1 MGQDEQVL
9 GDSAGD
15 TALSADGV
23 MPEDAAPERDP
34 EPTSAPDITSV
45 ATANHLNDLNAEGIA
60 ETPSVDPG
68 PFEIDV
74 DYNDRVLY
82 AFAHNRIPTVR
93 SISIRNV
100 GGAKPGTLTV
110 SVTSKWGVSDR
121 QAFKP
126 SEFTVECPAPGQSV
140 TIERPD
146 CLLDDVTLGALEEAA
161 PATLCIS
168 VRAAEG
174 AASRIE
180 RPLEVMARTQW
191 SRLGE
196 DAAVT
201 AAFVQPNH
209 PSVVEIL
216 LEASKI
222 LEKRTGSGSLEGY
235 QANSPDRVSAIASAI
250 FSAMQSRVTTYINPP
265 GGWEKEGQKLRPLD
279 EVLET
284 GMGTCIDLACAY
296 ASCLEQAGLHAIVFL
311 VHGHAF
317 PGFFLEDTA
326 FDSQVESD
334 LATVESWFESGRII
348 GVESTMIPSG
358 AGGRR
363 PFESAVSAVKSHFAA
378 REIGCEF
385 CDYYTE
391 VGASPSDFPHF
402 EHAVDIFRSRRAGV
416 RPLPARVRQGDAIV
430 IVIDNGPQAIP
441 TIERRD
447 AQTMRLLPNEVPAR
461 VQQWKNSLLDLS
473 FRNPLLH
480 FRPDTR
486 GVRLF
491 PAENSLGAIEDAL
504 ISGEA
509 ISFVDATGLSDLLK
523 KAGFTAIRNLGNNE
537 LSQAWDQDR
546 KLYADCDGG
555 SLKTRVKNLVSK
567 AKLEEQDT
575 GVNNLHLALGSLSW
589 SDSKSEVGQVTS
601 PIFLVPVRI
610 QWSRGAQVP
619 VMRLQEG
626 GMTTVNYSLIEALR
640 AKAGLKLEWFR
651 QDMSDELGLDIAR
664 GLNELRKELLD
675 MGLVRQGF
683 EVKEDAGIGRLV
695 FSKVRLWKDLDE
707 HWAELS
713 GNASVK
719 HLVDGGDLRFVDPA
733 DPDAKGVGDYNDVT
747 LISPQPAD
755 GAQTRAIVRALAG
768 HTFVLEGPPGTGKSQ
783 TITNLLANAL
793 AAGKKVL
800 FVAEKQAALGV
811 VQERLGQVGLNPFC
825 LELHDKGAKPEE
837 VKAQLRAALDFMPS
851 DVKDA
856 WERNEATFSAAAE
869 GLAEY
874 RRRIHEPTAG
884 GRSYFQAYRT
894 LLELGEGE
902 TVPVGR
908 AIVDE
913 SEVVLQAIAKA
924 LVEAPGALAPAQP
937 RHRHPWSLAANQDR
951 ESLDRNSLSAEVEA
965 LTVGLSTVS
974 ATLGAWS
981 APIGSASKPE
991 DLATVAAA
999 ARVAQ
1004 EGRVPQHSSWR
1015 EIASNG
1021 WLDSAMSACDDGLAG
1036 IASLKALSDS
1046 ADATWLTTDWTT
1058 TRDEVVVA
1066 AASFV
1071 IGRKGRV
1078 KTSLGSLASTPT
1090 FLNLAPD
1097 VAVQRIQSI
1106 AHAAQTYRAAVATLT
1121 ELPGIGAQL
1130 IEAAPSVGLV
1140 EQIRHRVADLA
1151 AISHAVTVEGP
1162 FGEAM
1167 LAALDSPTLPQ
1178 AGTGEALDEVAR
1190 ALGRIGE
1197 IVSATEATIAAWLD
1211 GRPVATALDDHI
1223 GEWRAGAEGARFL
1236 ELSRW
1241 CDAVAHL
1248 APLDIPPTAELRTA
1262 LLSGALRPDEAA
1274 LAFERANLFALLEVL
1289 GEEYTLDVFDQHT
1302 QNRQVDRFI
1311 AGLSERQQLLRS
1323 LIPARLYEART
1334 FSSTAGTGMV
1344 SEFRTELTSKR
1355 RGARS
1360 IRALI
1365 QKYPDIISALTPCFL
1380 MSPDS
1385 VAKFIVPGTIQFDM
1399 VVFDEASQIRVADAV
1414 GAMGR
1419 ATSVVV
1425 VGDSKQMPPT
1435 SVGVAG
1441 GVDPEDEPVYGDN
1454 APVTADAESILDEYT
1469 EAGFDSEMLSWHY
1482 RSKDELLIK
1491 FSNEHYYNG
1500 DLASFP
1506 APAAMVGCGVEYR
1519 RVDGQFDHG
1528 QSRTNEI
1535 EADAIVAEI
1544 RRRAHDPVDSQ
1555 YSIGVVT
1562 LNAEQQKLVR
1572 TKLEGLGD
1580 SVIDDLLD
1588 RDDEFELVVV
1598 NLESVQG
1605 RERDVIILG
1614 TSFSKRRSGEKMPL
1628 NFGPLT
1634 NAKGERRLNVA
1645 VTRAR
1650 RLTMVISSFEP
1661 AELADAKSVGMVH
1674 LREYLELAKRATA
1687 DRSAVIDAA
1696 RPAEVNL
1703 YVQGV
1708 ADALLAK
1715 GLRVHVGYGLSKFR
1729 VDLAVSTDEFPDRWL
1744 VGVLLDG
1751 EEWGKRALVLDRDA
1765 LPVTVLKNAMG
1776 WPATVRVWLP
1786 AWRFRPEE
1794 VVADILDALMQAA
1807 EEVKNP
1813 PPMPEPKVVHVPL
1826 VVSGDQREVTKTNTG
1841 QIAGDTPP
1849 VLKSDRERPFVV
1861 AALPSI
1867 QGTSDHL
1874 DSGGSRPVAALSEI
1888 IERSGPIA
1896 STDALKLL
1904 ANAFGLASV
1913 RKTRLEQL
1921 MRFIP
1926 DECSV
1931 STPFGDFLFPRELL
1945 SVEGEVVD
1953 SFTWYRTSTLKQ
1965 RTIQQI
1971 SPHEL
1976 ANAMVD
1982 LVRDSFAIDPEDLAR
1997 AMLTRFGYQRPGPEV
2012 LPHLL
2017 AVAEWAVDEGYFILS
2032 DGRYVIA

>member
-9 GDSAGD
+9 GDDAGD
-15 TALSADGV
+15 AALGADGVISADVTAATNDESALSAELPADGV
-23 MPEDAAPERDP
+23 PPATTTAAPVGMVL
-34 EPTSAPDITSV
+34 EPV
-45 ATANHLNDLNAEGIA
+45 A
-60 ETPSVDPG
+60 DPG

-93 SISIRNV
+93 SISIRNI

-110 SVTSKWGVSDR
+110 SVSSKWGVSDR

-174 AASRIE
+174 ASSLIE
-180 RPLEVMARTQW
+180 RPLDVMARTQW
-191 SRLGE
+191 SGLKGDE
-196 DAAVT
+196 AVT

-209 PSVVEIL
+209 PSVVDIL
-216 LEASKI
+216 ADASKI
-222 LEKRTGSGSLEGY
+222 LEKRTEDGALDGY
-235 QANSPDRVSAIASAI
+235 QSRSPKRVIAIASAI

-265 GGWEKEGQKLRPLD
+265 GGWEQEGQKLRPLD

-296 ASCLEQAGLHAIVFL
+296 ASCLEQAGLNAIVFV

-317 PGFFLEDTA
+317 PGFFVEDTG
-326 FDSQVESD
+326 FDTQVETD

-348 GVESTMIPSG
+348 GVESVMIPSG
-358 AGGRR
+358 SGERM

-378 REIGCEF
+378 RGVRCGR
-385 CDYYTE
+385 CAKRVAAGDSLT
-391 VGASPSDFPHF
+391 VDPHF
-402 EHAVDIFRSRRAGV
+402 ECAVDIERSRRAGV

-473 FRNPLLH
+473 FRNPLLN
-480 FRPDTR
+480 FKPDTR

-504 ISGEA
+504 ILGKA
-509 ISFVDATGLSDLLK
+509 ISFVDSTGFSDLLK
-523 KAGFTAIRNLGNNE
+523 KAGFAAVRNLKNDE
-537 LSQAWDQDR
+537 LERSWAQDG

-575 GVNNLHLALGSLSW
+575 GVNNLHLALGSLTW
-589 SDSKSEVGQVTS
+589 SDGKSNVGPVTS

-610 QWSRGAQVP
+610 QWTRGAQVP
-619 VMRLQEG
+619 VMRLQED

-640 AKAGLKLEWFR
+640 AKAGMKLEWFR

-713 GNASVK
+713 ENASVK
-719 HLVDGGDLRFVDPA
+719 HLVDGATRRFVDPA

-811 VQERLGQVGLNPFC
+811 VQERLEQVGLNPFC
-825 LELHDKGAKPEE
+825 LELHDKGAKPED
-837 VKAQLRAALDFMPS
+837 VKSQLRAALDFLPS
-851 DVKDA
+851 DVTDA
-856 WERNEATFSAAAE
+856 WERNEATFSAAAD
-869 GLAEY
+869 GLTEY
-874 RRRIHEPTAG
+874 RRRIHEPTAS

-894 LLELGEGE
+894 LLEIGEGE

-908 AIVDE
+908 SIVEE
-913 SEVVLQAIAKA
+913 SDVVLQSIAKA
-924 LVEAPGALAPAQP
+924 LVDAPGALAPAQP
-937 RHRHPWSLAANQDR
+937 RHRHPWSLAANQYRDT
-951 ESLDRNSLSAEVEA
+951 LDRNSLSAEVEA
-965 LTVGLSTVS
+965 LAVNLAVVT
-974 ATLGAWS
+974 ATLGSWS
-981 APIGSASKPE
+981 TPIGCASKSE
-991 DLATVAAA
+991 DLAVVAAA
-999 ARVAQ
+999 VRVAQ
-1004 EGRVPQHSSWR
+1004 EGRIPQRSLWR
-1015 EIASNG
+1015 EIASDG
-1021 WLDSAMSACDDGLAG
+1021 WLDSASSACDAALAG
-1036 IASLKALSDS
+1036 IDSLKALGDS

-1058 TRDEVVVA
+1058 TRDAVVVA

-1078 KTSLGSLASTPT
+1078 KTSLGSLASTEL
-1090 FLNLAPD
+1090 FLNLAAD
-1097 VAVQRIQSI
+1097 VAVQRIQAL
-1106 AHAAQTYRAAVATLT
+1106 AHSAQTYRSAVATLAD
-1121 ELPGIGAQL
+1121 LPGVGVQL
-1130 IEAAPSVGLV
+1130 IDGVPTVELV
-1140 EQIRHRVADLA
+1140 ERVRDRVSDLTEV
-1151 AISHAVTVEGP
+1151 SRAVTVDGS
-1162 FGEAM
+1162 FGEAV

-1178 AGTGEALDEVAR
+1178 AGTSDALDEVAR
-1190 ALGRIGE
+1190 SFEQIGE
-1197 IVSATEATIAAWLD
+1197 IVSATEASIAAWLD
-1211 GRPVATALDDHI
+1211 GRPVVTTLDDHI
-1223 GEWRAGAEGARFL
+1223 GEWRAGAEGSRFL
-1236 ELSRW
+1236 ELGRW
-1241 CDAVAHL
+1241 CDALAHL
-1248 APLDIPPTAELRTA
+1248 APLEIPSTSELRAA

-1274 LAFERANLFALLEVL
+1274 LAFERARLIALLEVL
-1289 GEEYTLDVFDQHT
+1289 GEEYTLDVFDQHA
-1302 QNRQVDRFI
+1302 QNRQVGRFI
-1311 AGLSERQQLLRS
+1311 SGLTERQRLLRS
-1323 LIPARLYEART
+1323 LIPARLHEERT
-1334 FSSTAGTGMV
+1334 FNSTAGTGMV
-1344 SEFRTELTSKR
+1344 ADFRTELTSKR
-1355 RGARS
+1355 KGARS

-1435 SVGVAG
+1435 SIMVAG

-1454 APVTADAESILDEYT
+1454 TPVTTDAESILDEYT

-1500 DLASFP
+1500 ELASFP

-1528 QSRTNEI
+1528 QSRTNAI

-1544 RRRAHDPVDSQ
+1544 RRRAYDPVDSQ

-1614 TSFSKRRSGEKMPL
+1614 TSFSKRGSGEKMPL

-1634 NAKGERRLNVA
+1634 QAKGERRLNVA

-1650 RLTMVISSFEP
+1650 RLMIVISSFDP
-1661 AELADAKSVGMVH
+1661 SELAEAKSVGMVH
-1674 LREYLELAKRATA
+1674 LREYLDLAKRATA
-1687 DRSAVIDAA
+1687 DRHAVIDSA
-1696 RPAEVNL
+1696 RTTEANL

-1708 ADALLAK
+1708 AGALLAK

-1794 VVADILDALMQAA
+1794 VVADILDAVLQAA
-1807 EEVKNP
+1807 EDVNNP
-1813 PPMPEPKVVHVPL
+1813 PPTPEPPVVRVTP
-1826 VVSGDQREVTKTNTG
+1826 VVSAEHGEVTKTNTG
-1841 QIAGDTPP
+1841 PIAGDTPP
-1849 VLKSDRERPFVV
+1849 VLKSDRGRPFAVPG
-1861 AALPSI
+1861 LPSI

-1931 STPFGDFLFPRELL
+1931 STPFGDFLFPPELL
-1945 SVEGEVVD
+1945 SAQGEVAD
-1953 SFTWYRTSTLKQ
+1953 SFNWYRTSTFSE

-1971 SPHEL
+1971 SPHEV

-1982 LVRDSFAIDPEDLAR
+1982 LVRDSFAIDPEALAS
-1997 AMLTRFGYQRPGPEV
+1997 ATLSLFGYQRRGPEA
-2012 LPHLL
+2012 LPYLL
-2017 AVAEWAVDEGYFILS
+2017 SVAEWAVDEGYFILS
-2032 DGRYVIA
+2032 DGRYTIA